1 MNNWEIASSTV
12 KTIYKTMHF
21 SLKLK
26 HNSWHMVSKYVS
38 FRSFSHSLPP
48 YWEKGRGAFK
58 TEKKKDV
65 TFKGYIQQ
73 ADHFSASVDVES
85 IKFHVCS

>member
-1 MNNWEIASSTV
+1 MI
-12 KTIYKTMHF
+12 
-21 SLKLK
+21 
-26 HNSWHMVSKYVS
+26 SKYAS
-38 FRSFSHSLPP
+38 FRSFSPPSLL
-48 YWEKGRGAFK
+48 EKGRGAFK
-58 TEKKKDV
+58 TEKKKKDV